1 MKKLSPRGIC
11 LIGLRNNGLVEWVAW
26 LITVVVFSLML
37 LVNLCGGANIPVL
50 FVVITGGSLLYV
62 SRWVFNNL
70 FIPIG
75 MHALQDMAFFLLT
88 GMYVVGES
96 LPENILDFQFASFLV
111 LLPAPILFIIF
122 GRGIYLIQAPQDG
135 RNSF

>member
-26 LITVVVFSLML
+26 LITVVVFSLMHL
-37 LVNLCGGANIPVL
+37 INLFGGANIPVL

-75 MHALQDMAFFLLT
+75 MHALYDTAFFLLT
-88 GMYVVGES
+88 GMYVVSES
-96 LPENILDFQFASFLV
+96 LPDKVLDIQFNSFL
-111 LLPAPILFIIF
+111 LLLAASILFIIF
-122 GRGIYLIQAPQDG
+122 GRGLL
-135 RNSF
+135 N